1 MTMQPNSNTCNC
13 RFSFNLQPTN
23 YSPKGNHLITDLYFF
38 VCVSVCVCVCV
49 TSESSGSAHYCLIT
63 VKASGVIYK
72 DFRQEFKQLTL
83 YQQPTNVIGEE
94 SPKIFVAIKINFFA
108 LSFSCM

>member
-38 VCVSVCVCVCV
+38 VCVSVCVCVC
-49 TSESSGSAHYCLIT
+49 
-63 VKASGVIYK
+63 
-72 DFRQEFKQLTL
+72 DFRELWISSLLLDNSQGKRCNL
-83 YQQPTNVIGEE
+83 
-94 SPKIFVAIKINFFA
+94 
-108 LSFSCM
+108 